1 LVFCKAEETEGINT
15 VSSAG
20 TDTQHTAPASQA
32 VCGDCGAPLSGPF
45 CSQCG
50 ERAIDR
56 HSLTLSHFLKNNL
69 LHELSHVDGK
79 IFRTFRYLVFRPGFL
94 SAEYFAGRRRRYV
107 NPVRLLLT
115 CLLVLALLS
124 RTGSMTMSLGK
135 LKLNLLPPGP
145 PSADTI
151 DETIAKLDVFGI
163 LNRLMEKESRS
174 KDLKTPAAVE
184 KFNHE
189 LKTYTTALSFCNVLL
204 LSVFLAILYRR
215 RRSLYVEHLVF
226 SLHLASFVLLFSILP
241 TPLFLVLVWLLKGS
255 ALKTAAGILA
265 FLLMSVEMIY
275 LYKALLRFYRPEI
288 ATSIRGWT
296 RTAWM
301 TRLAVMTMFVA
312 NSVFITLTYGAG
324 AAIALWRL

>member
-1 LVFCKAEETEGINT
+1 M
-15 VSSAG
+15 SSAG
-20 TDTQHTAPASQA
+20 SNTQQAAAASQA
-32 VCGDCGAPLSGPF
+32 VCSDCGAPLYGPF
-45 CSQCG
+45 CCQCG
-50 ERAIDR
+50 ERTIDR
-56 HSLTLSHFLKNNL
+56 HSLTLSHFLKHNL

-79 IFRTFRYLVFRPGFL
+79 IFRTFRYLIFRPGFL

-115 CLLVLALLS
+115 CLLVLALLA

-135 LKLNLLPPGP
+135 LRLNLLPPGP

-151 DETIAKLDVFGI
+151 EETIAKLDVFGI
-163 LNRLMEKESRS
+163 LNSLLEKESRS

-189 LKTYTTALSFCNVLL
+189 LKTYATALSFCNVLL
-204 LSVFLAILYRR
+204 LSGFLAIVYRR

-241 TPLFLVLVWLLKGS
+241 TPLFWTLVVLIKGS
-255 ALKTAAGILA
+255 ALKIAAGILA
-265 FLLMSVEMIY
+265 FLLLSVEVIY

-288 ATSIRGWT
+288 GASIRGWN

-301 TRLAVMTMFVA
+301 TRLAVIAIFFA

>member
-1 LVFCKAEETEGINT
+1 

-20 TDTQHTAPASQA
+20 SNTQQAAAASQA
-32 VCGDCGAPLSGPF
+32 VCSDCGAPLYGPF
-45 CSQCG
+45 CCQCG
-50 ERAIDR
+50 ERTIDR
-56 HSLTLSHFLKNNL
+56 HSLTLSHFLKHNL

-79 IFRTFRYLVFRPGFL
+79 IFRTFRYLIFRPGFL

-115 CLLVLALLS
+115 CLLVLAVLA

-135 LKLNLLPPGP
+135 LRLNLLPPGP

-151 DETIAKLDVFGI
+151 EETIAKLDVFGI
-163 LNRLMEKESRS
+163 LNSLLEKESRS

-189 LKTYTTALSFCNVLL
+189 LKTYATSLSFCNVLL
-204 LSVFLAILYRR
+204 LSGFLAIVYRR

-241 TPLFLVLVWLLKGS
+241 TPLFWTLVVLIKGS
-255 ALKTAAGILA
+255 ALKIAAGILA
-265 FLLMSVEMIY
+265 FLLLSVEVIY

-288 ATSIRGWT
+288 GTSIRGWN

-301 TRLAVMTMFVA
+301 TRLAVIAIFFA

>member
-1 LVFCKAEETEGINT
+1 MNGQGAHAQ
-15 VSSAG
+15 S
-20 TDTQHTAPASQA
+20 TAVASQA
-32 VCGDCGAPLSGPF
+32 ACADCGSSLDGPF

-50 ERAIDR
+50 EQAVDR
-56 HSLTLSHFLKNNL
+56 HSLTLSHFLKHNL

-79 IFRTFRYLVFRPGFL
+79 IFRTFRYLIFRPGFL

-115 CLLVLALLS
+115 CLLVLALVG

-135 LKLNLLPPGP
+135 VRLNLLPPGP
-145 PSADTI
+145 PSAETI

-163 LNRLMEKESRS
+163 LKSLVERESRS
-174 KDLKTPAAVE
+174 KNLKSAAAVE

-189 LKTYTTALSFCNVLL
+189 LKTYATALSFCNVLL
-204 LSVFLAILYRR
+204 LSGFLAVVYRR

-241 TPLFLVLVWLLKGS
+241 TPLFWILVLLLKGS
-255 ALKTAAGILA
+255 ALNTAAAILA
-265 FLLMSVEMIY
+265 FLLLSVEMIY

-288 ATSIRGWT
+288 AQTIRGWT
-296 RTAWM
+296 MPAWAA
-301 TRLAVMTMFVA
+301 RLGVMAIFIA

-324 AAIALWRL
+324 AAIALWRI

>member
-1 LVFCKAEETEGINT
+1 M
-15 VSSAG
+15 SSAG
-20 TDTQHTAPASQA
+20 TDTQHTTPASQT
-32 VCGDCGAPLSGPF
+32 VCADCGAHLSGPF

-56 HSLTLSHFLKNNL
+56 RSLTLSHFLKHNV

-79 IFRTFRYLVFRPGFL
+79 IFRTFRYLLFRPGFL
-94 SAEYFAGRRRRYV
+94 SAEYFAGRRSRYV

-115 CLLVLALLS
+115 CLLVLALLA

-145 PSADTI
+145 PSADTV

-163 LNRLMEKESRS
+163 LNSLMEKESRS

-189 LKTYTTALSFCNVLL
+189 LKTYATALSFCNVLL
-204 LSVFLAILYRR
+204 LSGFLAILYRR
-215 RRSLYVEHLVF
+215 RRSLYLEHLVF

-241 TPLFLVLVWLLKGS
+241 TPLFWILVMLLKGS

-265 FLLMSVEMIY
+265 FLLLAVEMIY
-275 LYKALLRFYRPEI
+275 LYKALLRFYRPEV
-288 ATSIRGWT
+288 AQTMDWWSKP
-296 RTAWM
+296 AWIS
-301 TRLAVMTMFVA
+301 RLAVVAIFLA
-312 NSVFITLTYGAG
+312 NSIFITLTYGAG

>member
-1 LVFCKAEETEGINT
+1 

-20 TDTQHTAPASQA
+20 TDTRHTAPASEA
-32 VCGDCGAPLSGPF
+32 VCNDCGAPLYGSF

-50 ERAIDR
+50 EQAIDR
-56 HSLTLSHFLKNNL
+56 HSLTLSHFLKHNV

-115 CLLVLALLS
+115 CLLVLALLA

-135 LKLNLLPPGP
+135 LRLNLLPPGP
-145 PSADTI
+145 PSAATI

-163 LNRLMEKESRS
+163 LNSLMEKKSRS

-189 LKTYTTALSFCNVLL
+189 LKTYATALSFCNVLL
-204 LSVFLAILYRR
+204 LSGFLVILYRR

-241 TPLFLVLVWLLKGS
+241 TPLFWILVLLLKGS
-255 ALKTAAGILA
+255 ALKTSAGILA

-288 ATSIRGWT
+288 APSIRGWT

-301 TRLAVMTMFVA
+301 ARLAVMTIFLA

-324 AAIALWRL
+324 AANALWRL

>member
-1 LVFCKAEETEGINT
+1 
-15 VSSAG
+15 
-20 TDTQHTAPASQA
+20 
-32 VCGDCGAPLSGPF
+32 
-45 CSQCG
+45 
-50 ERAIDR
+50 
-56 HSLTLSHFLKNNL
+56 LSHFLKHNL

-79 IFRTFRYLVFRPGFL
+79 IFRTFRYLIFRPGFL

-115 CLLVLALLS
+115 CLLVLAVLA

-135 LKLNLLPPGP
+135 LRLNLLPPGP

-151 DETIAKLDVFGI
+151 EETIAKLDVFGI
-163 LNRLMEKESRS
+163 LHSLLEKESRS
-174 KDLKTPAAVE
+174 KDLTTPAAVE

-189 LKTYTTALSFCNVLL
+189 LKTYATALSFCNVLL
-204 LSVFLAILYRR
+204 LSGFLAIVYRR

-241 TPLFLVLVWLLKGS
+241 TPLFWTLVVLIKGS
-255 ALKTAAGILA
+255 ALKIAAGILA
-265 FLLMSVEMIY
+265 FLLLSVEVIY

-288 ATSIRGWT
+288 GASIRGWN

-301 TRLAVMTMFVA
+301 TRLAVIAIFFA

>member
-1 LVFCKAEETEGINT
+1 
-15 VSSAG
+15 VSNAG
-20 TDTQHTAPASQA
+20 TDTQHAALAPQA
-32 VCGDCGAPLSGPF
+32 GCADCGAPLYGPF

-50 ERAIDR
+50 EQAVDR
-56 HSLTLSHFLKNNL
+56 HSLTLSHFLKHNL

-79 IFRTFRYLVFRPGFL
+79 IFRTFRYLVFCPGFL

-115 CLLVLALLS
+115 CLLVLALLT

-163 LNRLMEKESRS
+163 LNSLLEKESRS
-174 KDLKTPAAVE
+174 KNLKSPAAVE

-189 LKTYTTALSFCNVLL
+189 LKTYATALSFCNVLL
-204 LSVFLAILYRR
+204 LSGFLAILYRK

-241 TPLFLVLVWLLKGS
+241 TPLFLTLVWLLKGS
-255 ALKTAAGILA
+255 ALKTTAAILA
-265 FLLMSVEMIY
+265 FLLLSVEMIY
-275 LYKALLRFYRPEI
+275 LYRALLRFYRPEI
-288 ATSIRGWT
+288 AGSSHWWT
-296 RTAWM
+296 LPAWTA
-301 TRLAVMTMFVA
+301 RLAVLAIFIA
-312 NSVFITLTYGAG
+312 NSIFITLTYGAG

>member
-1 LVFCKAEETEGINT
+1 
-15 VSSAG
+15 VSSLG
-20 TDTQHTAPASQA
+20 TDTRHTAPASEA
-32 VCGDCGAPLSGPF
+32 VCGDCGTPLYGPF

-56 HSLTLSHFLKNNL
+56 HSLTLSHFLKHNV

-94 SAEYFAGRRRRYV
+94 SSEYFAGRRRRYV

-115 CLLVLALLS
+115 CLLVLALLP

-145 PSADTI
+145 PSADTV

-163 LNRLMEKESRS
+163 LNSLMEKKSRS

-189 LKTYTTALSFCNVLL
+189 LKTYATALSFCNVLL
-204 LSVFLAILYRR
+204 LSGFLAILYRR

-241 TPLFLVLVWLLKGS
+241 TPLFLVLVGLLKGS
-255 ALKTAAGILA
+255 ALKTSAGILA

-288 ATSIRGWT
+288 AASIRGWT

-301 TRLAVMTMFVA
+301 TRLTVMTIFVA

>member
-1 LVFCKAEETEGINT
+1 M
-15 VSSAG
+15 
-20 TDTQHTAPASQA
+20 
-32 VCGDCGAPLSGPF
+32 
-45 CSQCG
+45 
-50 ERAIDR
+50 
-56 HSLTLSHFLKNNL
+56 SHFLKHNV

-79 IFRTFRYLVFRPGFL
+79 IFRTFRYLIFRPGFL
-94 SAEYFAGRRRRYV
+94 SAEYFAGRRSRYV

-115 CLLVLALLS
+115 CLLVLALLA

-145 PSADTI
+145 PSAETI

-163 LNRLMEKESRS
+163 LNSLVEKESRS
-174 KDLKTPAAVE
+174 KELKTPAAVE

-189 LKTYTTALSFCNVLL
+189 LKTYATALSFWNVLL
-204 LSVFLAILYRR
+204 LSGFLAILYRR
-215 RRSLYVEHLVF
+215 RRSLCVEHLVF

-241 TPLFLVLVWLLKGS
+241 TPLFWILVLLFKGS

-265 FLLMSVEMIY
+265 FLLLSVEMIY

-288 ATSIRGWT
+288 ALPIHWWAMPAWT
-296 RTAWM
+296 
-301 TRLAVMTMFVA
+301 TRLAVMAIFLA

>member
-1 LVFCKAEETEGINT
+1 M
-15 VSSAG
+15 SSAG
-20 TDTQHTAPASQA
+20 TDTRHTAPASQA
-32 VCGDCGAPLSGPF
+32 VCGDCGAPLYGPF

-50 ERAIDR
+50 ERTIDR
-56 HSLTLSHFLKNNL
+56 HSLTLSHFLKHNV

-115 CLLVLALLS
+115 CLLVLALLP

-145 PSADTI
+145 PSAETV

-163 LNRLMEKESRS
+163 LNSLVEKESRS
-174 KDLKTPAAVE
+174 KDLKSPAAVE

-189 LKTYTTALSFCNVLL
+189 LKTYATALSFCNVLL
-204 LSVFLAILYRR
+204 LSGFLAIVYRK

-241 TPLFLVLVWLLKGS
+241 TPLFWILVWLLKSS
-255 ALKTAAGILA
+255 ALKIAAGVLA
-265 FLLMSVEMIY
+265 FLLLSVEMIY

-288 ATSIRGWT
+288 AQTIRGWT
-296 RTAWM
+296 MPAWTA
-301 TRLAVMTMFVA
+301 RLAVVAIFLA

>member
-1 LVFCKAEETEGINT
+1 MVFCETEGISA
-15 VSSAG
+15 VSSVG
-20 TDTQHTAPASQA
+20 TDTRHATPESQPG
-32 VCGDCGAPLSGPF
+32 CTNCGAPLYGPF

-50 ERAIDR
+50 EHAIDR
-56 HSLTLSHFLKNNL
+56 HSLTLSHFLKHNL

-107 NPVRLLLT
+107 GPVRLLLT
-115 CLLVLALLS
+115 CLLVLALVA

-135 LKLNLLPPGP
+135 VRLNLLPPGP

-151 DETIAKLDVFGI
+151 NETIAKLDVFGI
-163 LNRLMEKESRS
+163 LNSLMEKESRS
-174 KDLKTPAAVE
+174 KNLKTPAAVE

-189 LKTYTTALSFCNVLL
+189 LKTYATALSFSNVFL
-204 LSVFLAILYRR
+204 LSAFLAILYRR

-226 SLHLASFVLLFSILP
+226 SLHLASFVLLFSMLP
-241 TPLFLVLVWLLKGS
+241 TPLFWTLVWLLKDS
-255 ALKTAAGILA
+255 ALKTSAGILA
-265 FLLMSVEMIY
+265 FLLLSVEMIY
-275 LYKALLRFYRPEI
+275 LYKALLCFYQPELARTI
-288 ATSIRGWT
+288 HRWT
-296 RTAWM
+296 IPAWT
-301 TRLAVMTMFVA
+301 TRLAVIAIFLA

>member
-1 LVFCKAEETEGINT
+1 M
-15 VSSAG
+15 SSAG
-20 TDTQHTAPASQA
+20 TDAGHTAPGAQA
-32 VCGDCGAPLSGPF
+32 VCGDCGAPLDGPY
-45 CSQCG
+45 CSRCG
-50 ERAIDR
+50 EQAIDR
-56 HSLTLSHFLKNNL
+56 HSLTLSHFLKHNV

-79 IFRTFRYLVFRPGFL
+79 IFRTFRYLIFRPGFL

-115 CLLVLALLS
+115 CLLVLALVG

-145 PSADTI
+145 PSAETI

-163 LNRLMEKESRS
+163 LKSLVEKKSRS
-174 KDLKTPAAVE
+174 KDLKSAAAVE

-189 LKTYTTALSFCNVLL
+189 LKTYATALSFCNVLL
-204 LSVFLAILYRR
+204 LSAFLAIVYRR

-241 TPLFLVLVWLLKGS
+241 TPLFWILVLLLKGS
-255 ALKTAAGILA
+255 ALKTAAAILA
-265 FLLMSVEMIY
+265 FLLLSVEMIY

-288 ATSIRGWT
+288 AQIIRGWT
-296 RTAWM
+296 MAAWAA
-301 TRLAVMTMFVA
+301 RLGVMAIFIA
-312 NSVFITLTYGAG
+312 NSVVITLTYGAG
-324 AAIALWRL
+324 AAIALWRI